1 MLDRT
6 TLRKVPLFEHLR
18 DDQLDWLLEHGE
30 EFHAEPGQYVFRQGS
45 EADYFYVVINGEMQI
60 TQDINGSE
68 QVLNTH
74 RDGGFSG
81 EVPLLSGTPY
91 VASARAI
98 QPTEL
103 LRFDSQAFREMFA
116 VCPIIVSKLF
126 SALSWRI
133 QTTEALARQRE
144 KMSALGVLSA
154 GLAHELNNPA
164 AAARRAASQL
174 SRTFELAEPLL
185 VRLSRLLDEDQFDAL
200 LQMRAEAA
208 QSGAAKALDPLTQ
221 SDREDEL
228 GSWLDDR
235 GVEDS
240 WVIAPTLVTAG
251 LDLDKLEALLED
263 VGGDTL
269 SVAVAWLNASL
280 GATSLLREIE
290 QGTKRI
296 SELVKAVKSYSYMDQ
311 APQQVIDVHEGIED
325 TLTIM
330 AHKLRDKHVSVVKEY
345 KTNLPL
351 ITAFGSELNQVWTNI
366 IDNAIDAMSAA
377 NGKGTLTIRTWAD
390 DEDIWVELKD
400 DGPGIPEEIQSRIF
414 EPFFTTKEVGKGTGL
429 GLDIAHRVVVTRH
442 HGEIKLLSQP
452 GETRFQVRLP
462 IQQAKPQTGGAGSSD
477 GSTDVA

>member
-1 MLDRT
+1 MLDQD

-18 DDQLDWLLEHGE
+18 EDQLQWLLDHGE
-30 EFHAEPGQYVFRQGS
+30 EFHAEPEQYVFRQGKD
-45 EADYFYVVINGEMQI
+45 ADYFYVVLDGEMQI
-60 TQDINGSE
+60 TQDNNGSE

-74 RDGGFSG
+74 RGGSFSG

-91 VASARAI
+91 VASARAL
-98 QPTEL
+98 QPTQL

-133 QTTEALARQRE
+133 QTTEALSRQRE

-174 SRTFELAEPLL
+174 TRSIDQVEPLL
-185 VRLSRLLDEDQFDAL
+185 LKLSQQLDENQFKQL
-200 LQMRAEAA
+200 LKIRSNA
-208 QSGAAKALDPLTQ
+208 AAKLSAPDTLDTLTQ
-221 SDREDEL
+221 SDLEDTI

-251 LDLDKLEALLED
+251 IDLDKLEALLED
-263 VGGDTL
+263 VGDDAL
-269 SVAVAWLNASL
+269 STAMAWLNASL
-280 GATSLLREIE
+280 GAASLLREIE

-311 APQQVIDVHEGIED
+311 APLQVIDIHEGIND
-325 TLTIM
+325 TLTMM
-330 AHKLRDKHVSVVKEY
+330 AYKLRDKHITVVKDF
-345 KTNLPL
+345 KPNLPL
-351 ITAFGSELNQVWTNI
+351 VTAFGSELNQVWTNI
-366 IDNAIDAMSAA
+366 IDNGIDAMSEAH
-377 NGKGTLTIRTWAD
+377 GKGTLTIRTWAD
-390 DEDIWVELKD
+390 DEDVWVELKD

-429 GLDIAHRVVVTRH
+429 GLDIAHRIVVTRH
-442 HGEIKLLSQP
+442 RGEIKLISHP
-452 GETRFQVRLP
+452 GETRFQIRLP
-462 IQQAKPQTGGAGSSD
+462 LEQPKVSG
-477 GSTDVA
+477 TDENQSAE

>member
-1 MLDRT
+1 MLDQD

-18 DDQLDWLLEHGE
+18 EDQLQWLLDHGE
-30 EFHAEPGQYVFRQGS
+30 EFHAEPEQYVFRQGKD
-45 EADYFYVVINGEMQI
+45 ADYFYVVLDGEMQI
-60 TQDINGSE
+60 TQDNNGSE

-74 RDGGFSG
+74 RGGSFSG

-91 VASARAI
+91 VASARAL
-98 QPTEL
+98 QPTNL

-133 QTTEALARQRE
+133 QTTEALSRQRE

-174 SRTFELAEPLL
+174 NRSIDQVEPLL
-185 VRLSRLLDEDQFDAL
+185 LKLSQQLDEDQFKQLLKIRSDA
-200 LQMRAEAA
+200 
-208 QSGAAKALDPLTQ
+208 AAKMNTPDTLDTLTQ
-221 SDREDEL
+221 SDREDAL
-228 GSWLDDR
+228 GAWLEDR

-251 LDLDKLEALLED
+251 LDLDRLEALLED
-263 VGGDTL
+263 VGDDAL
-269 SVAVAWLNASL
+269 STAMAWLNASL

-311 APQQVIDVHEGIED
+311 APLQVIDIHEGIND
-325 TLTIM
+325 TLTMM
-330 AHKLRDKHVSVVKEY
+330 AYKLRDKHISVIKEF
-345 KTNLPL
+345 KPNLPL

-366 IDNAIDAMSAA
+366 IDNGIDAVSDAH
-377 NGKGTLTIRTWAD
+377 GKGTLTIRTWAD
-390 DEDIWVELKD
+390 DEDVWVELKD
-400 DGPGIPEEIQSRIF
+400 DGPGIPEDIQSRIF

-429 GLDIAHRVVVTRH
+429 GLDIAHRIIVTRH
-442 HGEIKLLSQP
+442 RGEIKLISHP
-452 GETRFQVRLP
+452 GETRFQIRLP
-462 IQQAKPQTGGAGSSD
+462 IQQAKSASADTSEPAD
-477 GSTDVA
+477 E

>member
-1 MLDRT
+1 MLDMD

-18 DDQLDWLLEHGE
+18 EDQLQWLLDHGE
-30 EFHAEPGQYVFRQGS
+30 EFHAEPEQYVFRQGRD
-45 EADYFYVVINGEMQI
+45 ADYFYVVLDGEMQI
-60 TQDINGSE
+60 TQDNNGSE
-68 QVLNTH
+68 QILNTH
-74 RDGGFSG
+74 RGGSFSG

-91 VASARAI
+91 VASARAL
-98 QPTEL
+98 QPTQL

-133 QTTEALARQRE
+133 QTTEALSRQRE

-174 SRTFELAEPLL
+174 NRSIDQVEPLL
-185 VRLSRLLDEDQFDAL
+185 LKLSQQLDETQFRQLLKIRSEAAAKLSAPDAL
-200 LQMRAEAA
+200 
-208 QSGAAKALDPLTQ
+208 DTLTQ
-221 SDREDEL
+221 SDLEDTI

-251 LDLDKLEALLED
+251 IDLEKLETLLED
-263 VGGDTL
+263 VGEDGL
-269 SVAVAWLNASL
+269 STAMAWLNASL

-311 APQQVIDVHEGIED
+311 APLQIIDIHEGIND
-325 TLTIM
+325 TLTMM
-330 AHKLRDKHVSVVKEY
+330 AYKLRDKHITVVKDF
-345 KTNLPL
+345 KPNLPL

-366 IDNAIDAMSAA
+366 IDNGIDAMSDAH
-377 NGKGTLTIRTWAD
+377 GKGALTIRTWAD
-390 DEDIWVELKD
+390 EEDVWVELKD

-429 GLDIAHRVVVTRH
+429 GLDIAHRIIVTRH
-442 HGEIKLLSQP
+442 RGEIKLVSHP
-452 GETRFQVRLP
+452 GETRFQIRLP
-462 IQQAKPQTGGAGSSD
+462 REQQPAQSPA
-477 GSTDVA
+477 

>member
-1 MLDRT
+1 MLDQD

-18 DDQLDWLLEHGE
+18 EDQLQWLLDHGE
-30 EFHAEPGQYVFRQGS
+30 EFHAEPEQYVFRQGKD
-45 EADYFYVVINGEMQI
+45 ADYFYVVLDGEMQI
-60 TQDINGSE
+60 TQDNNGSE
-68 QVLNTH
+68 QILNTH
-74 RDGGFSG
+74 RGGSFSG

-91 VASARAI
+91 VASARAL
-98 QPTEL
+98 QPTQL

-133 QTTEALARQRE
+133 QTTEALSRQRE

-174 SRTFELAEPLL
+174 TRSLDQVEPLL
-185 VRLSRLLDEDQFDAL
+185 LKLSQQLDEGQFRQLLKIRSDA
-200 LQMRAEAA
+200 
-208 QSGAAKALDPLTQ
+208 AAKLNAPDTLDTLTQ
-221 SDREDEL
+221 SDLEDTI

-251 LDLDKLEALLED
+251 IDLDKLEALLED
-263 VGGDTL
+263 VGEDGL
-269 SVAVAWLNASL
+269 STAMAWLNASL

-311 APQQVIDVHEGIED
+311 APLQVIDIHEGIND
-325 TLTIM
+325 TLTMM
-330 AHKLRDKHVSVVKEY
+330 AYKLRDKHITVVKDF
-345 KTNLPL
+345 KPNLPL

-366 IDNAIDAMSAA
+366 IDNGIDAMSEAH
-377 NGKGTLTIRTWAD
+377 GKGTLTIRTWAD
-390 DEDIWVELKD
+390 EEDVWVELKD

-429 GLDIAHRVVVTRH
+429 GLDIAHRIIVTRH
-442 HGEIKLLSQP
+442 RGEIKLISQP
-452 GETRFQVRLP
+452 GETRFQIRLP
-462 IQQAKPQTGGAGSSD
+462 REQPKSANTEA
-477 GSTDVA
+477 AE

>member
-1 MLDRT
+1 MLDQD

-18 DDQLDWLLEHGE
+18 EDQLQWLLDHGE
-30 EFHAEPGQYVFRQGS
+30 EFHVEPGHYVFRQGS
-45 EADYFYVVINGEMQI
+45 EADYFYVVLDGEMQI
-60 TQDINGSE
+60 TQDNNGSE

-74 RDGGFSG
+74 RGGSFSG

-91 VASARAI
+91 VASARAL
-98 QPTEL
+98 QATQL

-133 QTTEALARQRE
+133 QTTEALSRQRE

-174 SRTFELAEPLL
+174 TRSLDQVEPLL
-185 VRLSRLLDEDQFDAL
+185 LKLSHQLDEDQFAQLLKIRSEAAAKLSAPDAL
-200 LQMRAEAA
+200 
-208 QSGAAKALDPLTQ
+208 DTLTQ
-221 SDREDEL
+221 SDREDQL

-240 WVIAPTLVTAG
+240 WVMAPTLVTAG
-251 LDLDKLEALLED
+251 IDLDKLEAVLED
-263 VGGDTL
+263 VGDDSL
-269 SVAVAWLNASL
+269 STAMAWLNASL

-290 QGTKRI
+290 QGSKRI

-311 APQQVIDVHEGIED
+311 APSQIIDIHEGIND
-325 TLTIM
+325 TLTMM
-330 AHKLRDKHVSVVKEY
+330 AYKLRDKHITVIKDF
-345 KTNLPL
+345 KPNLPL

-366 IDNAIDAMSAA
+366 IDNGIDAMSDSH
-377 NGKGTLTIRTWAD
+377 GKGTLTIRTWAD
-390 DEDIWVELKD
+390 DEDVWVELAD
-400 DGPGIPEEIQSRIF
+400 DGPGIRENIQSRIF

-429 GLDIAHRVVVTRH
+429 GLDIAHRIIVTRH
-442 HGEIKLLSQP
+442 NGEIKLLSHP
-452 GETRFQVRLP
+452 GETRFQIRLP
-462 IQQAKPQTGGAGSSD
+462 IQQAKAPQTNTDASD
-477 GSTDVA
+477 AAK

>member
-1 MLDRT
+1 MLDRA
-6 TLRKVPLFEHLR
+6 TLLQVPLFEHLR
-18 DDQLDWLLEHGE
+18 DDQLDWLLEHGQE
-30 EFHAEPGQYVFRQGS
+30 YQAQPGQYVFRQGA
-45 EADYFYVVINGEMQI
+45 EADYFYVVIDGEMQI

-98 QPTEL
+98 QPTRL
-103 LRFDSQAFREMFA
+103 LRFDSQALREMFA
-116 VCPIIVSKLF
+116 ICPIIVSKLF

-164 AAARRAASQL
+164 AAAHRAADQLQDAFAQAEPLVASLSRRLDESQL
-174 SRTFELAEPLL
+174 S
-185 VRLSRLLDEDQFDAL
+185 AL
-200 LQMRAEAA
+200 FALRAEAVEHL
-208 QSGAAKALDPLTQ
+208 AAPTPLDPLTR

-228 GSWLDDR
+228 GSWLDDQ
-235 GVEDS
+235 GVADS
-240 WVIAPTLVTAG
+240 WEIAPTLVGAG
-251 LDLDKLEALLED
+251 LNVNRLEALLEVVGSD
-263 VGGDTL
+263 VL
-269 SVAVAWLNASL
+269 AEAVVWLNASL
-280 GATSLLREIE
+280 GAASLLREIE

-311 APQQVIDVHEGIED
+311 APQQEIDVHEGIED

-330 AHKLRDKHVSVVKEY
+330 AHKLREQHVTVNREY
-345 KTNLPL
+345 QAGLPL
-351 ITAFGSELNQVWTNI
+351 ITAYGSELNQVWTNI

-377 NGKGTLTIRTWAD
+377 NGRGTLTIRTWAD
-390 DEDIWVELKD
+390 DEDVWVELRD
-400 DGPGIPEEIQSRIF
+400 DGPGIPPEIQTRIF
-414 EPFFTTKEVGKGTGL
+414 EPFFTTKAVGKGTGL

-442 HGEIKLLSQP
+442 HGDIQLISQP
-452 GETRFQVRLP
+452 GATRFQIRLP
-462 IQQAKPQTGGAGSSD
+462 IQQPKA
-477 GSTDVA
+477 